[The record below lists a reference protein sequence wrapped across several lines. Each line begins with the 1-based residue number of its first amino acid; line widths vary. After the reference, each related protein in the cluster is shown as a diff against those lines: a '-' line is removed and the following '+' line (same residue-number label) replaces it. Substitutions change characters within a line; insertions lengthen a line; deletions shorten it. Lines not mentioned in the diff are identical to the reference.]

1 MSELSTIYD
10 YMRANAGLLGTRILE
25 RFPALQQID
34 DPVSPRIEGL
44 LRRPFPAQNIAIM
57 GLAKRWRR
65 ARTGMV
71 VAECGTGKTLISLG
85 AIHVHSEGKPFTAL
99 AMVPPHLVEKWAR
112 EAFLTLPGVRVF
124 IIDDLRNGGDEN
136 KYHGVNEVRFRQ
148 GRIIREGLRTT
159 LSELRLRGE
168 SASSRKRWLSL
179 CGIPSLF
186 IVGRER
192 AKLGYFWRHA
202 YRIPRSGPYLGCVV
216 NSDTGKPLF
225 VDDSRLT
232 AADFEKVKIAETIES
247 RGDKSCR
254 PIHSPLWQSDANKI
268 HRMAPIEFIGRYM
281 PGWFDYA
288 ICDEIHQLA
297 GDTAQGNALG
307 TLASCT
313 DRIVGLTGT
322 LLGGYADDLFN
333 TLFRLEAG
341 RMKEHGYEWGT
352 TGRSAFTEDYG
363 VLETITKIEPAE
375 NRCSKA
381 KTTSMVRRK
390 PGASP
395 LLFGEF
401 LMQLCAFVFLED
413 ISGELPPYEESYVS
427 VPMDALMMS
436 AYRELEDAI
445 RKALKEHRGNRSVLS
460 TMLNTLLLYPDHP
473 YGLGTLYGIE
483 FDPELKRNVR
493 FVIAET
499 RDLPEEQLYSKEK
512 KLIEEIKKELAEGR
526 RCQVFAVYTQKHDVT
541 SRLQRILSNEGIRA
555 AVLRASVDTS
565 KRETW
570 YARQIKEG
578 VQVVISHPKLVET
591 GLDLLDF
598 PTIIFYESGY
608 SLHTL
613 RQASRRSW
621 RIGQRRPVRVKFL
634 CYEGTMQT
642 ACLRLMGKKLL
653 VALTMEGKFAGEGLQ
668 NIDEDDDMLSAM
680 ARELVERNGI
690 GETADAVWKAL
701 NTEHQKLFPTAS
713 CSDEGVPLIEAASIL
728 PGTPLERAAT
738 VEEAIAGSSV
748 LIFGHR
754 PGSPSRRR
762 ARGRPAVPEQASLF
776 GFS

>member
-1 MSELSTIYD
+1 MPELSTIYD
-10 YMRANAGLLGTRILE
+10 YMRANASFLGARILE
-25 RFPALQQID
+25 QFPALHQVH
-34 DPVSPRIEGL
+34 DPLSPRIEGL
-44 LRRPFPAQNIAIM
+44 LRKPFPAQAIAIM
-57 GLAKRWRR
+57 GLVKRWQQ

-124 IIDDLRNGGDEN
+124 LIDDLRNGGDEN
-136 KYHGVNEVRFRQ
+136 KSHGVNEVRLRH
-148 GRIIREGLRTT
+148 GRIVREGLQTSLT
-159 LSELRLRGE
+159 DLRLRRSG
-168 SASSRKRWLSL
+168 SSPRNRWLSL
-179 CGIPSLF
+179 CGRPSLF

-202 YRIPRSGPYLGCVV
+202 YCVPCSGQYLGCVV
-216 NSDTGKPLF
+216 NSETGKPVI
-225 VDDSRLT
+225 VDERRLI
-232 AADFEKVKIAETIES
+232 AAEFEKVKIAETIET

-254 PIHSPLWQSDANKI
+254 PFHSPLWQADRDKI
-268 HRMAPIEFIGRYM
+268 RRMAPIEFIGRYM

-288 ICDEIHQLA
+288 VCDEIHQLA

-307 TLASCT
+307 TLSSCT

-333 TLFRLEAG
+333 TLFRLEAAG
-341 RMKEHGYEWGT
+341 MKEHAYEWGT
-352 TGRSAFTEDYG
+352 TGQSAFMQDYG
-363 VLETITKIEPAE
+363 VLETITKVEPE
-375 NRCSKA
+375 NNRCSKA

-401 LMQLCAFVFLED
+401 LMQLCAFVFLDD
-413 ISGELPPYEESYVS
+413 ISGELPPYEENYVS
-427 VPMDALMMS
+427 VAMDPLLMA

-445 RKALKEHRGNRSVLS
+445 RKALKEHRGNRSVMS

-473 YGLGTLYGIE
+473 YGLGTLYGKE
-483 FDPELKRNVR
+483 FDEELKRNVR

-499 RDLPEEQLYSKEK
+499 EDLAEEQLYSKERR
-512 KLIEEIKKELAEGR
+512 LIEEVKKELAEGR

-541 SRLQRILSNEGIRA
+541 ARLERVLSNEGIRT
-555 AVLRASVDTS
+555 AVLRASVDSS
-565 KRETW
+565 KREAW

-591 GLDLLDF
+591 GLDLQDF
-598 PTIIFYESGY
+598 PTILFYESGY

-680 ARELVERNGI
+680 ARELVERNRI
-690 GETADAVWKAL
+690 GETADSVWRAL
-701 NTEHQKLFPTAS
+701 NAEHQKLFPTAS
-713 CSDEGVPLIEAASIL
+713 EPVIEVAPPDLSGNVLVQEMIDS
-728 PGTPLERAAT
+728 
-738 VEEAIAGSSV
+738 SSV
-748 LIFGHR
+748 LIFAHR
-754 PGSPSRRR
+754 PGSGRRPRSKPS
-762 ARGRPAVPEQASLF
+762 VPEQASLF
-776 GFS
+776 G

>member
-1 MSELSTIYD
+1 M
-10 YMRANAGLLGTRILE
+10 
-25 RFPALQQID
+25 
-34 DPVSPRIEGL
+34 
-44 LRRPFPAQNIAIM
+44 
-57 GLAKRWRR
+57 
-65 ARTGMV
+65 
-71 VAECGTGKTLISLG
+71 
-85 AIHVHSEGKPFTAL
+85 
-99 AMVPPHLVEKWAR
+99 
-112 EAFLTLPGVRVF
+112 
-124 IIDDLRNGGDEN
+124 DE
-136 KYHGVNEVRFRQ
+136 
-148 GRIIREGLRTT
+148 
-159 LSELRLRGE
+159 
-168 SASSRKRWLSL
+168 
-179 CGIPSLF
+179 
-186 IVGRER
+186 
-192 AKLGYFWRHA
+192 
-202 YRIPRSGPYLGCVV
+202 
-216 NSDTGKPLF
+216 
-225 VDDSRLT
+225 SRLT
-232 AADFEKVKIAETIES
+232 VAEFEKIKIAETIES

-254 PIHSPLWQSDANKI
+254 PLHSPLWQADSDKI
-268 HRMAPIEFIGRYM
+268 RRMAPIEFIGRYM
-281 PGWFDYA
+281 PGWFGYT

-307 TLASCT
+307 TLSSCT

-352 TGRSAFTEDYG
+352 TGRRSFTQDYG
-363 VLETITKIEPAE
+363 VLETITKVEAAD

-413 ISGELPPYEESYVS
+413 ISGELPPYEESYLS
-427 VPMDALMMS
+427 VPMEPLMMA

-445 RKALKEHRGNRSVLS
+445 RKALKEHKGNRSVLS

-473 YGLGTLYGIE
+473 YDLGTLYGTE
-483 FDPELKRNVR
+483 FDSEVNRNVR

-499 RDLPEEQLYSKEK
+499 RDLPEDQLYSKER
-512 KLIEEIKKELAEGR
+512 KLIEEINKELTEGR

-541 SRLQRILSNEGIRA
+541 ARLQRILSNEGIRT

-565 KRETW
+565 KREAW
-570 YARQIKEG
+570 YARQIKDG
-578 VQVVISHPKLVET
+578 VQVVICHPKLVET

-598 PTIIFYESGY
+598 PTILFYESGY

-701 NTEHQKLFPTAS
+701 NAEHRNLFPATSQSNDAIS
-713 CSDEGVPLIEAASIL
+713 SIEVPGSLLTTQSDPAGL
-728 PGTPLERAAT
+728 
-738 VEEAIAGSSV
+738 VEEAIDRDSV
-748 LIFGHR
+748 LIFGQR
-754 PGSPSRRR
+754 PGSLSGRRP
-762 ARGRPAVPEQASLF
+762 RGRPAVPEQASLF